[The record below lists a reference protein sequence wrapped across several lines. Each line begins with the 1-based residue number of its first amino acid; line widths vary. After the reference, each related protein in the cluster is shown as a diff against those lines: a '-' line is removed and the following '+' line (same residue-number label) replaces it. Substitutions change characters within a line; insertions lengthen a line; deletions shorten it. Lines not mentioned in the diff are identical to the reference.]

1 MTRSRDCVL
10 DASQTLAWA
19 LPDEAS
25 AAGDAL
31 LEVVCE
37 HGALVPALWPSEV
50 ANGLLMAQK
59 RGRLSA
65 AQKSAFVE
73 ELLKLP
79 ITVESTQLRSALEVQ
94 YRVAEQYGVTVYDAA
109 YLDLA
114 LRKGLPLASN
124 DKLLRAAARKAG
136 VAVLPA

>member
-50 ANGLLMAQK
+50 ANGL
-59 RGRLSA
+59 
-65 AQKSAFVE
+65 
-73 ELLKLP
+73 
-79 ITVESTQLRSALEVQ
+79 
-94 YRVAEQYGVTVYDAA
+94 
-109 YLDLA
+109 
-114 LRKGLPLASN
+114 
-124 DKLLRAAARKAG
+124 
-136 VAVLPA
+136 